1 MRWLREAWWRV
12 GLPDAV
18 SWPAFIA
25 TLLAGVVGNL
35 ANSRAAIPL
44 IPGIAIVLTGQLVLW
59 LPLALLRLTVLRS
72 EGRSRPL
79 LVLVVFLAGAGL
91 RAIAMIAI
99 ISELYG
105 MQSLNLFG
113 RFVGIF
119 SNIGPVF
126 VVSAIVVSSLR
137 ERHRQISYLA
147 GNQKRIEE
155 SLVQVDATLVQRNV
169 EAVDR
174 VRGILEGELTK
185 LDGTHA
191 QASLAVLQR
200 TAVEVVRPM
209 SHELAKSVPQHLALE
224 VAPTT
229 ARVPWVRVFESAA
242 TGMPFKPLLI
252 GALMG
257 WELLGA
263 ILIRPAD
270 ALLFVLFDV
279 MFLIGFAVGNRIVE
293 RVNRE
298 RTAGFR
304 MSITILM
311 SLVVSWAIAATVPAL
326 LGSTTSDYGLLV
338 AFAVL
343 GPGFALG
350 TAILSALARERER
363 VIGELTES
371 TKQLERLLV
380 RQREVEWFQQK
391 ALSRALHGPIQ
402 MAVTAAA
409 IRLDASIREGTVQPG
424 IVNSVRQELLAGLDV
439 LHQAPSE
446 VTSLGQAIERMR
458 ATWDGVCSIDA
469 AVSDAAAVAIAA
481 DGVLR
486 SCVIDIVT
494 EAVSNAVWHAKADQ
508 TRLEIALDPQASDV
522 LMVEVVSNGRG
533 DALSENRGLGTQQLD
548 DWTLTWS
555 REISEQGSRLEA
567 ALPVAPAGLQSASR
581 GLRPARGLA
590 EGFPR
595 GKTG

>member
-1 MRWLREAWWRV
+1 VSRLREAWWRV
-12 GLPDAV
+12 GLPDAI

-25 TLLAGVVGNL
+25 TLLVGVMGYF
-35 ANSRAAIPL
+35 ANSRTTMPL
-44 IPGIAIVLTGQLVLW
+44 ITGLAIALVGQLVLW
-59 LPLALLRLTVLRS
+59 LPLVLLKITLLRNAR
-72 EGRSRPL
+72 RSRPL

-99 ISELYG
+99 TSELYG
-105 MQSLNLFG
+105 LQSLRPLG
-113 RFVGIF
+113 WFVGIF

-137 ERHRQISYLA
+137 ERRRQITYLA

-155 SLVQVDATLVQRNV
+155 SLIEVNGALSQRNV

-174 VRGILEGELTK
+174 VRGILERELTK

-191 QASLAVLQR
+191 QASLATLQR

-209 SHELAKSVPQHLALE
+209 SHELAKSVPRYLAPV

-229 ARVPWVRVFESAA
+229 ALVPWVRVFDSAA
-242 TGMPFKPLLI
+242 TGMPFRPLLI

-263 ILIRPAD
+263 ISIRPAD

-279 MFLIGFAVGNRIVE
+279 MFLVGFALANRVVE
-293 RVNRE
+293 RVNRK

-304 MSITILM
+304 ISTTILM
-311 SLVVSWAIAATVPAL
+311 SLAVSWSIAATVPAL
-326 LGSTTSDYGLLV
+326 LGTTTSDYGFIV
-338 AFAVL
+338 AFVVL

-350 TAILSALARERER
+350 TTILSALARERER
-363 VIGELTES
+363 VVGELTES
-371 TKQLERLLV
+371 TKQLERVLV

-424 IVNSVRQELLAGLDV
+424 IVNSVRQELLNGLDV
-439 LHQAPSE
+439 LHQAPGE
-446 VTSLGQAIERMR
+446 VTSLDQAIERMR
-458 ATWDGVCSIDA
+458 ATWDGVCSIEA
-469 AVSDAAAVAIAA
+469 TVSDAAVAVIAA

-508 TRLEIALDPQASDV
+508 TKLEIALDPQAWDV
-522 LMVEVVSNGRG
+522 LMVEVVSNGLG

-555 REISEQGSRLEA
+555 REINEQGSVLEA
-567 ALPVAPAGLQSASR
+567 ALPVAS
-581 GLRPARGLA
+581 
-590 EGFPR
+590 
-595 GKTG
+595 TGR

>member
-1 MRWLREAWWRV
+1 MSRLREAWWRV
-12 GLPDAV
+12 GLPDAI

-25 TLLAGVVGNL
+25 TLLVGVMGYF
-35 ANSRAAIPL
+35 ANSRTTMPL
-44 IPGIAIVLTGQLVLW
+44 ITGLAIALVGQLVLW
-59 LPLALLRLTVLRS
+59 LPLVLLKITLLRNAR
-72 EGRSRPL
+72 RSRPL

-99 ISELYG
+99 TSELYG
-105 MQSLNLFG
+105 LQSLRPLG
-113 RFVGIF
+113 WFVGIF

-137 ERHRQISYLA
+137 ERRRQITYLA

-155 SLVQVDATLVQRNV
+155 SLIEVNGALSQRNV

-174 VRGILEGELTK
+174 VRGILERELTK

-191 QASLAVLQR
+191 QASLATLQR

-209 SHELAKSVPQHLALE
+209 SHELAKSVPRYLAPV

-229 ARVPWVRVFESAA
+229 ALVPWVRVFDSAA
-242 TGMPFKPLLI
+242 TGMPFRPLLI

-263 ILIRPAD
+263 ISIRPAD

-279 MFLIGFAVGNRIVE
+279 MFLVGFALANRVVE
-293 RVNRE
+293 RVNRK

-304 MSITILM
+304 ISTTILM
-311 SLVVSWAIAATVPAL
+311 SLAVSWSIAATVPAL
-326 LGSTTSDYGLLV
+326 LGTTTSDYGFIV
-338 AFAVL
+338 AFVVL

-350 TAILSALARERER
+350 TTILSALARERER
-363 VIGELTES
+363 VVGELTES
-371 TKQLERLLV
+371 TKQLERVLV

-424 IVNSVRQELLAGLDV
+424 IVNSVRQELLNGLDV
-439 LHQAPSE
+439 LHQAPGE
-446 VTSLGQAIERMR
+446 VTSLDQAIERMR
-458 ATWDGVCSIDA
+458 ATWDGVCSIEA
-469 AVSDAAAVAIAA
+469 TVSDAAVAVIAA

-508 TRLEIALDPQASDV
+508 TKLEIALDPQAWDV
-522 LMVEVVSNGRG
+522 LMVEVVSNGLG

-555 REISEQGSRLEA
+555 REINEQGSVLEA
-567 ALPVAPAGLQSASR
+567 ALPVAS
-581 GLRPARGLA
+581 
-590 EGFPR
+590 
-595 GKTG
+595 TGR

>member
-1 MRWLREAWWRV
+1 MRRLREAWWRV
-12 GLPDAV
+12 GLPDAI

-25 TLLAGVVGNL
+25 TLLAGVMGYL
-35 ANSRAAIPL
+35 ANGRAAIPL
-44 IPGIAIVLTGQLVLW
+44 INGLAIALVGQLVLW
-59 LPLALLRLTVLRS
+59 LPLVLLRLTLLRNAR
-72 EGRSRPL
+72 RSRPL

-99 ISELYG
+99 TSELYG
-105 MQSLNLFG
+105 LQSLRLLG
-113 RFVGIF
+113 WFVGIF

-137 ERHRQISYLA
+137 ERRRQITYLA

-155 SLVQVDATLVQRNV
+155 SLIEVDGALSQRNV

-174 VRGILEGELTK
+174 VRGILERELTK

-191 QASLAVLQR
+191 QASLATLQR

-209 SHELAKSVPQHLALE
+209 SHELAKSVPRHLAPV

-229 ARVPWVRVFESAA
+229 PLVPWVRVLDSAA
-242 TGMPFKPLLI
+242 TGMPFRPLLI

-263 ILIRPAD
+263 ISIRPAD

-279 MFLIGFAVGNRIVE
+279 MFLIGFALANRVVE
-293 RVNRE
+293 RVNRK

-304 MSITILM
+304 ISTTILM
-311 SLVVSWAIAATVPAL
+311 SLAVSWSIAATVPAL
-326 LGSTTSDYGLLV
+326 LGTTTSDYGFIV
-338 AFAVL
+338 AFVVL

-350 TAILSALARERER
+350 TTILSALARERER

-371 TKQLERLLV
+371 TKQLERVLV

-424 IVNSVRQELLAGLDV
+424 IVNSVRQELLTGLDV
-439 LHQAPSE
+439 LHQAPGE
-446 VTSLGQAIERMR
+446 VTSLDTAIERMR
-458 ATWDGVCSIDA
+458 ATWDGVCSIEA
-469 AVSDAAAVAIAA
+469 TVSDAAGAVIAA

-494 EAVSNAVWHAKADQ
+494 ESVSNAVCHAKADQ

-555 REISEQGSRLEA
+555 REINEQGSVLEA
-567 ALPVAPAGLQSASR
+567 ALPVASTAL
-581 GLRPARGLA
+581 
-590 EGFPR
+590 
-595 GKTG
+595 